1 MYKLHPYQTQQ
12 ATVRSAPINIIQV
25 NAKSYWTYAKG
36 VAPVVAIID
45 SGIDTTHPEFAG
57 RIFMPK
63 SFNGELMG
71 DSEGHG
77 THVAGII
84 ASETCGMFPE
94 ARIMPLKVQFGND
107 KTVEQILDAFL
118 YIMDHNKTAKD
129 EDKVV
134 AVNCS
139 FDGPVNMLMAY
150 YIRELTDNNVSV
162 VVAAGNR
169 GDGDPDTIECFSYPG
184 FLWEVITTG
193 ALDNLGDVAG
203 YSSSY
208 DGIDIAAPGS
218 QIYSAWSGG
227 GYMLLSGTSMA
238 TPHVTGAVAL
248 IKAAYRN
255 KYGRWPTTEET
266 ERILFNQVR
275 PHTLDK
281 RFVGN
286 GPLFMSPTP
295 LTKVCKMDTAPKI
308 ENGRTL
314 VPLRAIAEGL
324 GARVDWDSCNQ
335 VATVEQGDKSVEMT
349 IGAKTFRVTQKP
361 Y

>member
-84 ASETCGMFPE
+84 AGESCGMFPE
-94 ARIMPLKVQFGND
+94 ARIMPLKVGFGTE

-218 QIYSAWSGG
+218 QIYSTWPGG

-238 TPHVTGAVAL
+238 TPHITGAVGL
-248 IKAAYRN
+248 IKAAFRI
-255 KYGRWPTTEET
+255 KYSSWPTTQET
-266 ERILFNQVR
+266 EIILFKQVR

-286 GPLFMSPTP
+286 GPLYLSPTP
-295 LTKVCKMDTAPKI
+295 VTKVCKMDTAPVVKD
-308 ENGRTL
+308 NRTM
-314 VPLRAIAEGL
+314 VPIRFIAEGL
-324 GARVDWDSCNQ
+324 GASVAWDDKTDI
-335 VATVEQGDKSVEMT
+335 VTVEQGVRKIELT
-349 IGAKTFRVTQKP
+349 IGNKKYRVTEKQ